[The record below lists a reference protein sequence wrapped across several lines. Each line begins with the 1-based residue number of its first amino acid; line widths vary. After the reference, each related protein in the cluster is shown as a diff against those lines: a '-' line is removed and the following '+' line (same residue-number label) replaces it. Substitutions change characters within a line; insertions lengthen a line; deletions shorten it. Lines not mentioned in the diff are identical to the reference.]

1 MADSLLSRQG
11 LGDGGADQVLEHC
24 VETRE
29 ERKRANNNVGYG
41 VPRYYSVGRS
51 GSSSGGDT
59 RCKCKR
65 LNIPL
70 ILSYFFF
77 LGEDCALYTLIPGGS
92 RLHFLSHC
100 FRLGSHTGYSLLAVH
115 LGYTPDKTGLHFRRI
130 HMVVGKLPFE
140 TYYGILSPSSVLYV
154 ASSNASVCYHGYCFY
169 IQCRQFRML
178 L

>member
-59 RCKCKR
+59 RCKHKR

-77 LGEDCALYTLIPGGS
+77 SGKIALYTL
-92 RLHFLSHC
+92 LSQVEVDST
-100 FRLGSHTGYSLLAVH
+100 FSHIV
-115 LGYTPDKTGLHFRRI
+115 
-130 HMVVGKLPFE
+130 
-140 TYYGILSPSSVLYV
+140 SVLAHIRV
-154 ASSNASVCYHGYCFY
+154 THF
-169 IQCRQFRML
+169 
-178 L
+178 